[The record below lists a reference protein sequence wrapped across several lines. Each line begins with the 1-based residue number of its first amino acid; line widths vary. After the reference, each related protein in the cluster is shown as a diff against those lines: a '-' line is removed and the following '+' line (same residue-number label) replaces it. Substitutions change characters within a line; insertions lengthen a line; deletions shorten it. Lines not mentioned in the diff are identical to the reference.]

1 MHRLTQDPSFQQRES
16 TPDEV
21 RAWPATVAPG
31 APVRLGLLSNP
42 MARTNWRTVGHDRL
56 VPLLPDTLAAVSTPS
71 LADLDWA
78 LSYLLFQRRTNVLA
92 INGGD
97 GTIHHAVNACLRVV
111 DAASALLGSPAALP
125 RFLLLNGGGMNMLAR
140 TFDTRGHPRRT
151 VDRFLRRAHG
161 AALRTLD
168 TTAVPL
174 LAVEEPGLKPRYGFI
189 FGSELVLNALTM
201 YERYGQGYRGLSRF
215 LWATGTGLALKTET
229 WRRFG
234 HLLEPPKT
242 PVVIDGVAIPSYA
255 ALVATTVPMAILR
268 GALVAVRESPEPG
281 TLGGFLVTE
290 TEPAR
295 IAALIPRLM
304 RAALDGPGVRPLS
317 GARAVD
323 LQGPYTLDGEL
334 VRRADAPPGPLHLTG
349 TSRLIHGVRV
359 SP

>member
-1 MHRLTQDPSFQQRES
+1 MHRLSQIPGFQPRDS
-16 TPDEV
+16 TPAEL
-21 RAWPATVAPG
+21 RAWPETMAPN

-42 MARTNWRTVGHDRL
+42 MARTNWRSVGHDRL
-56 VPLLPDTLAAVSTPS
+56 VPLLPDTLAAVSTSS
-71 LADLDWA
+71 LADLPWA
-78 LSYLLFQRRTNVLA
+78 LSYLLFQRGANVLA

-97 GTIHHAVNACLRVV
+97 GTIHHAVNATLRVI
-111 DAASALLGSPAALP
+111 DAASELLGTALPLP

-151 VDRFLRRAHG
+151 VDRFLSRAHG
-161 AALRTLD
+161 AALRSLD

-174 LAVEEPGLKPRYGFI
+174 LAVDEPGLEPRYGFI

-215 LWATGTGLALKTET
+215 LWATGAGMALKTET

-234 HLLEPPKT
+234 HLLDPPKT
-242 PVVIDGVAIPSYA
+242 PVIIDGTAVPTYA

-268 GALVAVRESPEPG
+268 GAVVAVRSSPEPG
-281 TLGGFLVTE
+281 TLGGFVVTE

-295 IAALIPRLM
+295 IVALIPRLM
-304 RAALDGPGVRPLS
+304 RAALDGPGVRPLT
-317 GARAVD
+317 GARAIE

-334 VRRADAPPGPLHLTG
+334 VRRPDAGPQAIHLHG
-349 TSRLIHGVRV
+349 TARLIHGVRL
-359 SP
+359 PP